1 MTLELHTIGPSLPVS
16 SKQAKMYAEAA
27 VAKTVL
33 G

>member
-1 MTLELHTIGPSLPVS
+1 MTLVGPSLPVS